1 MANMDE
7 MERAIRMRSES
18 LGFKLT
24 IVVLAAWTL
33 VELVLYLAMG
43 RGYDFAPGLV
53 LIVVLLAQGF
63 AEQPMKRRMVAGDEE
78 YHEPSRLAQTVV
90 AAVAVATV
98 AFFVGFVALYAA

>member
-24 IVVLAAWTL
+24 IVVLAALTL
-33 VELVLYLAMG
+33 VELAMG

-63 AEQPMKRRMVAGDEE
+63 AEQSMKRRMVAGDEE
-78 YHEPSRLAQTVV
+78 YHEPSRLAQTVG

-98 AFFVGFVALYAA
+98 AFSVGFVALYAA